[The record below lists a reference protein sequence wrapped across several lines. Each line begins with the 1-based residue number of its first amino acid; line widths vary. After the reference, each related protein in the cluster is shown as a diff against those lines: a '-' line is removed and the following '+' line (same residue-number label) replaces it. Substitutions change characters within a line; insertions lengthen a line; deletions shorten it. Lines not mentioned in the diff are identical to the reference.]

1 MTDTKVA
8 RVGRRIAPGQMFITL
23 MVAVALAAVLV
34 SSAAGRA
41 RVPESPVVFNLA
53 TAQAD
58 GFVYVPLTPN
68 RILDTRFNLG
78 LTGPLQSKTPRTFQV
93 TGLHPANVNTN
104 VPADAA
110 AVTGNLTVD
119 KQTAPGFISLTPT
132 PQANPDDVV
141 AELPGGRHARQQRR
155 GAARHGRQ
163 AERHVRSSPDHL
175 DRARDLRRHRLL
187 RARRLR

>member
-1 MTDTKVA
+1 MSDTNVA

-93 TGLHPANVNTN
+93 TGLHPADVNTQR
-104 VPADAA
+104 PRRRCRRHR
-110 AVTGNLTVD
+110 
-119 KQTAPGFISLTPT
+119 Q
-132 PQANPDDVV
+132 PD
-141 AELPGGRHARQQRR
+141 
-155 GAARHGRQ
+155 GRQ
-163 AERHVRSSPDHL
+163 ADGPRTSSRS
-175 DRARDLRRHRLL
+175 LRR
-187 RARRLR
+187 RRPTRRRRR